1 MHMRKLHLIVGLAGI
16 VAFLG
21 TGIFMRAGFPE
32 LYSAN
37 DALRYIYR
45 ANHVYILLA
54 SLANL
59 ALGVHLAGGRSG
71 WRARLSTVGS
81 VLALAS
87 PVVLCFAFVFEASK
101 ASPERIVTLL
111 GVFALAFGI
120 AAHALSG
127 PARR

>member
-1 MHMRKLHLIVGLAGI
+1 MRKLHLVVGLAG
-16 VAFLG
+16 VVTFLA
-21 TGIFMRAGFPE
+21 TGIFMRAHFPD

-37 DALRYIYR
+37 EALRYIYR

-59 ALGVHLAGGRSG
+59 ALGVHLAGGRTG
-71 WRARLSTVGS
+71 WRAKLSTVGS
-81 VLALAS
+81 ILALAS

-101 ASPERIVTLL
+101 ASPDRIVTLL

-120 AAHALSG
+120 AAQALSG
-127 PARR
+127 PAQR